1 MNGYDYVMATV
12 CGILLLLSAFGLGV
26 YIHTKHQMEKES

>member
-12 CGILLLLSAFGLGV
+12 CGILFLLSAFGFGV
-26 YIHTKHQMEKES
+26 YLHAKRHMNTEE